1 MNTRNKN
8 FKLEFAGQKDAEELL
23 KIYEESDFQG
33 DISVLYA
40 RRPDPF
46 SSLSLEGE
54 KTFIPIM
61 RDLEN
66 NKLFAMG
73 GCIIRSVYLN
83 GEIRKAGYLTGLKVL
98 PEYRNNIS
106 FVPGVYKELFEK
118 TKDEVDVYYT
128 TIISEN
134 EKGRRFLEKK
144 HRDMPFYRYIGEY
157 TTYFLKT
164 GVKAKQSE
172 YTIKRGL
179 SSDLKSFYEA
189 EAKKLD
195 FSPVDLNLPHLSEND
210 FFAVCNGQDEIVGM
224 FALWNQQSY
233 KQYIVTAYSGIYKYL
248 YKLPTGILGY
258 PDFPKTYENAN
269 YVTIALVISKE
280 DNPELKEHIIARA
293 VEMSKGYAFA
303 MIGVTESHPFKSS
316 LDKRKSIK
324 YKSRLYSVEWENRT
338 YDCKGKAMNIEVG
351 LL

>member
-8 FKLEFAGQKDAEELL
+8 FKLEFAGQKVADELL
-23 KIYEESDFQG
+23 KIYEAADFQG

-40 RRPDPF
+40 RRPNPF
-46 SSLSLEGE
+46 ISLSLEGE
-54 KTFIPIM
+54 KTVIPIM

-73 GCIIRSVYLN
+73 SCIIRKVYIN
-83 GEIRKAGYLTGLKVL
+83 GEIMKAGYLTGLKVF

-106 FVPGVYKELFEK
+106 FIPGVYNELFEK

-128 TIISEN
+128 TIISDN

-144 HRDMPFYRYIGEY
+144 HRNMPFYRYIGEY

-164 GVKAKQSE
+164 GMIAKHSK
-172 YTIKRGL
+172 YIVKRGL
-179 SSDLKSFYEA
+179 SSDLKSFYET

-195 FSPVDLNLPHLSEND
+195 FSPVDLNLPNLSEND
-210 FFAVCNGQDEIVGM
+210 FYAVCNEQDDIVGM
-224 FALWNQQSY
+224 FVLWNQQSY
-233 KQYIVTAYSGIYKYL
+233 KQYIVTAYNGIYKYL
-248 YKLPTGILGY
+248 SKLPVGILGY
-258 PDFPKTYENAN
+258 PDFPRINENVN

-280 DNPELKEHIIARA
+280 DNPELKDHIIARA

-303 MIGVTESHPFKSS
+303 MIGVMKSHPFKPS
-316 LDKRKSIK
+316 LDNRKSIK
-324 YKSRLYSVEWENRT
+324 YKSRLYSVEWGNKI
-338 YDCKGKAMNIEVG
+338 YDNNGKSLNIEVG